1 MKIKRVKPAQT
12 KEQQA
17 DADGWVYVT
26 TSKIIRGWDRV
37 WIEGARAQ
45 AREVEKGRAERPK
58 TRCPTGCDLQAW
70 SAQCTDNGRGRV

>member
-45 AREVEKGRAERPK
+45 AREVEKGRVERPK
-58 TRCPTGCDLQAW
+58 TRCPTGCDLQTW

>member
-1 MKIKRVKPAQT
+1 MKSKRTKPAQT

-37 WIEGARAQ
+37 WVEGARAQ
-45 AREVEKGRAERPK
+45 AREVEGRAERPK
-58 TRCPTGCDLQAW
+58 NRGPTGCGLQAW
-70 SAQCTDNGRGRV
+70 SAQCTYT

>member
-1 MKIKRVKPAQT
+1 MKIKRVKPTQT

-58 TRCPTGCDLQAW
+58 TRRPTGCDLPA
-70 SAQCTDNGRGRV
+70 